1 MTAAARPLDGMT
13 LGDLLGGA
21 RREAGTF
28 AQWLTQADP
37 ALAARIASQSAPDED
52 LAGFARCAV
61 ANFGIDAED
70 ADWSHLISAARDAE
84 DPAIAVLGVIVR
96 WQLAQPLRL

>member
-1 MTAAARPLDGMT
+1 MTATAQGVTTLT
-13 LGDLLGGA
+13 LGDLLARA
-21 RREAGTF
+21 RRKAGAFTL
-28 AQWLTQADP
+28 WLGQVDP
-37 ALAARIASQSAPDED
+37 ALAARIAGQSAADEHP
-52 LAGFARCAV
+52 ASFVRRAV